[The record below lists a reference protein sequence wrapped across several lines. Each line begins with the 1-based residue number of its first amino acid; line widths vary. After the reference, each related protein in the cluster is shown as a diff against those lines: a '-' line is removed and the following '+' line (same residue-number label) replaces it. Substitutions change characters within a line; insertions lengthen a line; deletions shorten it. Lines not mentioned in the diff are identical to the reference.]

1 MKRFLIPLL
10 AALALPSAVNAE
22 SYSLVLTTW
31 MKGKGYGAYTT
42 TEITN
47 FTFST
52 YGACQEQGE
61 RWSDRS
67 DNFGYHC
74 FKGE

>member
-1 MKRFLIPLL
+1 MRKLLVPLL
-10 AALALPSAVNAE
+10 AALALPTAVNAE
-22 SYSLVLTTW
+22 SYSLVITSW

-52 YGACQEQGE
+52 LWACQEQGE
-61 RWSDRS
+61 LWSNRS
-67 DNFGYHC
+67 DSFGYHC
-74 FKGE
+74 FKG